1 MSDLLQMVYCNLPSS
16 GSGFLGYFS
25 MWLESTVV
33 YKRQPH
39 SYCASLLGEV
49 DCGEDEVSSVDGNV
63 YVATEE
69 DWNGEG
75 AGSDPCATPCR
86 ISSATVSGEVYFKN
100 AVVGWTYYFEI
111 LKVITGVDGETLSQT
126 VQSGSFKAEATAGKL
141 ALNVGLSV
149 ADGQAGVLSLSVG
162 CQYNAFI

>member
-1 MSDLLQMVYCNLPSS
+1 MSGLLQMVYCNLPSS
-16 GSGFLGYFS
+16 GTGVLGYFS
-25 MWLESTVV
+25 MWLESTVT
-33 YKRQPH
+33 YERQPH

-49 DCGEDEVSSVDGNV
+49 DCGGNEVSSVNGDV

-86 ISSATVSGEVYFKN
+86 YSSATVRSEVYFKN

-111 LKVITGVDGETLSQT
+111 LKVITGVDGATLSQT